1 MRLHKITVISV
12 ITLRARFSQGIAKFD
27 TLPNLLLT
35 LSYIHLHNTE
45 AAETKEI

>member
-12 ITLRARFSQGIAKFD
+12 INLWAHFSQGIAKLD

-35 LSYIHLHNTE
+35 LGINLSIILQAILY
-45 AAETKEI
+45 